1 MVSYMMPGLDAI
13 RLEIRNFFGVG
24 CGRGF
29 ERRIQ
34 REIILLRKKGDDL
47 SLFRG
52 LAFAEALQTIAEA
65 ALQWRG
71 SVGIEGY
78 QVPQRLTAIFAEPR

>member
-1 MVSYMMPGLDAI
+1 MVSYMMHGLDAI
-13 RLEIRNFFGVG
+13 RLENSQLFW
-24 CGRGF
+24 CGLWTRV
-29 ERRIQ
+29 RTTDQ
-34 REIILLRKKGDDL
+34 LEIILLRKKGDDW